1 MSTIKLLIKYALLIG
16 GMIFWF
22 FVFVNYLQ
30 PNEVAYDC
38 RLAEISPD
46 FPPEVRNECRK
57 MMKEYVKPI
66 ST

>member
-1 MSTIKLLIKYALLIG
+1 MTVVKLGIKYLLLFG

-30 PNEVAYDC
+30 PEEVIYNC
-38 RLAEISPD
+38 ELAEISPD
-46 FPPEVRNECRK
+46 FPIEVKNECRRLK
-57 MMKEYVKPI
+57 SGRTI